1 MGTRSKR
8 RPRVLPVSGSRTLA
22 SLLGVVTLLGI
33 LVSLAAPASGIVA
46 AHGAGVSFTSAQNGS
61 SGSDPP
67 GSSSSIVCPS
77 TGPVILG
84 VEWDC
89 VAVLNLTE
97 LVLILG
103 SIGIIAYVFKDSDQ
117 AELPGD
123 SAEVPVTAEEWEAY
137 RAARRQGVSRWP
149 PEPPNRKEDP

>member
-1 MGTRSKR
+1 MAR
-8 RPRVLPVSGSRTLA
+8 RGLALPFLLGTLA
-22 SLLGVVTLLGI
+22 IV
-33 LVSLAAPASGIVA
+33 GIVLSLSFPA
-46 AHGAGVSFTSAQNGS
+46 GGHVSVHGTAVPSASAQNSS

-77 TGPVILG
+77 AGPVILG

-97 LVLILG
+97 IALILV
-103 SIGIIAYVFKDSDQ
+103 SIAIVAYVFKDSDK

-123 SAEVPVTAEEWEAY
+123 SAQVPVTAEEWEVY
-137 RAARRQGVSRWP
+137 RAMRQQGRSRWP
-149 PEPPNRKEDP
+149 PKPENGEEDR